1 MRRSRVH
8 FPPESYI
15 GFLRDILIPSCL
27 ALLPGRLPDHWER
40 VRELGSLHTFPTSHS
55 WTLQTRKRA
64 NTSWMNGVK
73 PKSELGC
80 LHTAPI
86 RTALGPLP
94 MIGVITRK
102 FYGFNMHWPS
112 DIMTSGHSN
121 MLRKWK
127 DWNTNWGVVFGR
139 SVIER
144 VGGMKRL
151 VLWCIREVGSS
162 RSMIWKRVGRVSD
175 LVESPY
181 SCSTKAPGFGP
192 MPMPPSSISIWCHRG
207 PRKVW
212 RNPVRGDGY
221 ARINQE

>member
-1 MRRSRVH
+1 M
-8 FPPESYI
+8 
-15 GFLRDILIPSCL
+15 
-27 ALLPGRLPDHWER
+27 
-40 VRELGSLHTFPTSHS
+40 
-55 WTLQTRKRA
+55 
-64 NTSWMNGVK
+64 
-73 PKSELGC
+73 
-80 LHTAPI
+80 
-86 RTALGPLP
+86 
-94 MIGVITRK
+94 
-102 FYGFNMHWPS
+102 
-112 DIMTSGHSN
+112 
-121 MLRKWK
+121 
-127 DWNTNWGVVFGR
+127 FGR

-144 VGGMKRL
+144 VGRMKRL

-221 ARINQE
+221 ARINQEQSRIDRDDSVSDTRLLSSKGGVTWKHCHRQNVTPHHFFDYINFFGFYHNFYLLSK